1 MFFTIYIQL
10 RELCTH
16 FLSQKLGG
24 YYLTS
29 NTVILNIIGRDLFM
43 KIRMCFTLDEPVAD
57 KLKDMF
63 PSENR
68 ERSDFVNYLL
78 TRKINK

>member
-1 MFFTIYIQL
+1 MTNIYEGKYPDIFF
-10 RELCTH
+10 
-16 FLSQKLGG
+16 SQKLGG

-29 NTVILNIIGRDLFM
+29 NTVILNIIRRDLFL
-43 KIRMCFTLDEPVAD
+43 KERMCFTLDKPVAD